1 LWLGMDQV
9 CSKIKKFC
17 DKEKKWLDLI
27 VSYFICLP
35 TFRRVVVRA
44 CVCVCVCACL
54 VSVMGV
60 CGREW
65 LELDFRGWANAFCI
79 NFQLHPGWSN
89 VDMVKPKS
97 GGGKKILASQL
108 IWYIFEIGKEV
119 NKTIK
124 EIETKAKKKNEKC
137 QDDLT
142 PPRQTL
148 NECVCSLCA
157 IVSS

>member
-1 LWLGMDQV
+1 
-9 CSKIKKFC
+9 
-17 DKEKKWLDLI
+17 
-27 VSYFICLP
+27 
-35 TFRRVVVRA
+35 
-44 CVCVCVCACL
+44 
-54 VSVMGV
+54 
-60 CGREW
+60 
-65 LELDFRGWANAFCI
+65 
-79 NFQLHPGWSN
+79 
-89 VDMVKPKS
+89 MVKPKS